1 LEISSR
7 RLKLLAATVETAAA
21 EGQGPARLA
30 ELVGARVP
38 DDWPPET
45 LRNALPIFRRWH
57 EEHPDWTGWLDWYAL
72 RLDLTA
78 PVLCGSAG
86 FNGPP
91 DERGVV
97 EAGYSVLPAH
107 QRLGLAT
114 EMVGAL
120 VSWACSQPGVRG
132 IEAETMADNVPS
144 IRVLERS
151 GFRLIG
157 PGPGPGSLR
166 YRLP

>member
-1 LEISSR
+1 VELFSR
-7 RLKLLAATVETAAA
+7 RLRTLAASIETVEA
-21 EGQGPARLA
+21 ELQGPARLA
-30 ELVGARVP
+30 ELIDARVP

-45 LRNALPIFRRWH
+45 LRDALPLFRRWH
-57 EEHPDWTGWLDWYAL
+57 EEHPDWTGWLDWYAV
-72 RLDLTA
+72 RRDLAA

-86 FNGPP
+86 FHGPP
-91 DERGVV
+91 DDHGVV
-97 EAGYSVLPAH
+97 EVGYSVLPAH
-107 QRLGLAT
+107 QRRGLAT

-120 VSWACSQPGVRG
+120 VSWASTRPGVRG
-132 IEAETMADNVPS
+132 IDAETTADNPAAT
-144 IRVLERS
+144 RVLERT

>member
-7 RLKLLAATVETAAA
+7 RLKLLAATVQTVEA
-21 EGQGPARLA
+21 EGQGPGRLA
-30 ELVGARVP
+30 ALIGARVP
-38 DDWPPET
+38 NDWPPET
-45 LRNALPIFRRWH
+45 LRDALPLFRRWH
-57 EEHPDWTGWLDWYAL
+57 EAHPDWIGWLDWYAV
-72 RLDLTA
+72 RLDLEA

-86 FNGPP
+86 FHGPP
-91 DERGVV
+91 DERSTV
-97 EAGYSVLPAH
+97 EVGYSVLPAH

-120 VSWACSQPGVRG
+120 VSWARSQPGVKG
-132 IEAETMADNVPS
+132 IEAETTADNVPS
-144 IRVLERS
+144 IRVLEPT